1 MIIAMQKYSFLIYH
15 KEYSAF
21 LNKIQDIGVLHVI
34 EKDVEVNNEII
45 EKQQILSRFDKVIK
59 YLDKREVDKTDN
71 PSNCTGM
78 WVIDDVISKKDE
90 IETLNQELV
99 SSQKE
104 LVNIEPWGDFS
115 SETISKLHDANYNL
129 RFFVTSQKRFNEDIL
144 TEFNAEIISH
154 SNNQIYFIIFQYGSE
169 EIDIDAVEVKQPNN
183 SISEKKEQI
192 KNITDKLLLINR
204 DLDELAKTTLPL
216 LRRDKKAI
224 TANLKYDEVVSNTTN
239 QGDNTIKLL
248 EGWIPKSKQ
257 KQIDDFLNK
266 SDVLCIVENATKK
279 EDVPV
284 LLKNNRF
291 SKLFEPIGKMFS
303 LPSYSE
309 IDLTVFFAPFF
320 MMFFGFCLGD
330 AGYGLLF
337 IIGAGLYKFKASK
350 EIKLLLSLVQ
360 ILGVATV
367 IFGAISGTFFG
378 INLID
383 TNVKFLDNYKGMF
396 LNPDN
401 MFNLALALGALQ
413 IVFGMFIKA
422 INQIKQFG
430 IMHSL
435 ATFGWLTIIMGGA
448 VYYALT
454 KFEIIGD
461 NKTIIY
467 MILSLGG
474 FLIIFFSDVE
484 ISIPARI
491 GKGVWDIYST
501 VTGIFGD
508 ILSYIRLFALG
519 LSSAILGFVVNDI
532 AIQILGSN
540 AIIGPIFFVIF
551 LLLGH
556 GLNIMISSLGSF
568 VHPMRLTFVEFY
580 KNAGFTGGGKEYKPF
595 SG

>member
-34 EKDVEVNNEII
+34 EKDIEVSKEII
-45 EKQQILSRFDKVIK
+45 EKQQLLSRFDKTIK
-59 YLDKREVDKTDN
+59 YLEKREIEETDN
-71 PSNCTGM
+71 SSNLTGLK
-78 WVIDDVISKKDE
+78 IIEDISYKRE
-90 IETLNQELV
+90 EVETLQQELE
-99 SSQKE
+99 STEKE
-104 LVNIEPWGDFS
+104 HINIEPWGDFS
-115 SETISKLHDANYNL
+115 SETISKLKEENYIL
-129 RFFVTSQKRFNEDIL
+129 RFFIASHKRFNKDIL
-144 TEFNAEIISH
+144 TNFNAEIVSEVG
-154 SNNQIYFIIFQYGSE
+154 SQIYFIIIQHGNE
-169 EIDIDAVEVKQPNN
+169 KIEIDALEVKQPNS
-183 SISEKKEQI
+183 SISEKKEHI
-192 KNITDKLLLINR
+192 KNIADKILQINSN
-204 DLDELAKTTLPL
+204 LDELAGTTLPL

-224 TANLKYDEVVSNTTN
+224 IANLEYDKVVLNTTN
-239 QGDNTIKLL
+239 KGDNKIKLL
-248 EGWIPKSKQ
+248 EGWIPKNKQ
-257 KQIDDFLNK
+257 KQIDVFLAK
-266 SDVLCIVENATKK
+266 SDILCIVENATKK
-279 EDVPV
+279 EEVPV
-284 LLKNNRF
+284 LLKNNWF

-309 IDLTVFFAPFF
+309 MDLTVFFAPFF

-337 IIGAGLYKFKASK
+337 VIGAGLYKFKASK
-350 EIKLLLSLVQ
+350 EIKPLLSLVQ
-360 ILGVATV
+360 VLGVATI
-367 IFGAISGTFFG
+367 IFGVISGTFFG
-378 INLID
+378 INLIE
-383 TNVKFLDNYKGMF
+383 TNIKIFDNYKGLF

-413 IVFGMFIKA
+413 IVFGMFIRA

-430 IMHSL
+430 ILHSL
-435 ATFGWLTIIMGGA
+435 ATFGWLIVILGSA
-448 VYYALT
+448 IFFALI

-461 NKTIIY
+461 NITILY
-467 MILSLGG
+467 AILSFGG
-474 FLIIFFSDVE
+474 FLIIFFNDVE

-491 GKGVWDIYST
+491 GKGIWDIYST

-519 LSSAILGFVVNDI
+519 LSSAILGFVINDI

-540 AIIGPIFFVIF
+540 PIIGPIFFVIF

-595 SG
+595 TE